1 MGLQNLKDYRV
12 FAISVEV
19 VGDICCALNDK
30 ILPFCHGIMSHL
42 LAYFPCGV
50 KHPSVTP
57 LIFSCYG
64 NTALAI
70 GEHFEKYL
78 PYAMPMMRV
87 ASEICVKMDP
97 DNEEKMNYSNQLRSG
112 IFDAYSGILWGL
124 RNSKPE
130 LMLPH
135 AGHLLQVIE
144 LVFRD
149 KMREESVSKA
159 AVAAMGD
166 LAHALGPSC
175 LESDDYK
182 MKEIATWTQRMIE
195 RVFACERPDRKR
207 RKLLVSNL
215 IPPLYPTLATS
226 GTNLACRQD
235 I

>member
-1 MGLQNLKDYRV
+1 M
-12 FAISVEV
+12 
-19 VGDICCALNDK
+19 NDK

-57 LIFSCYG
+57 LLFSCFG
-64 NTALAI
+64 NMALAI

-78 PYAMPMMRV
+78 PYAMPMIRV
-87 ASEICVKMDP
+87 ASEICI
-97 DNEEKMNYSNQLRSG
+97 RSG
-112 IFDAYSGILWGL
+112 IFDAYSGILRGL
-124 RNSKPE
+124 KNSKPE
-130 LMLPH
+130 IMLPH

-149 KMREESVSKA
+149 KMREESISKA

-166 LAHALGPSC
+166 LAHALGPSVKKLFKDRAFYADFLREC

-182 MKEIATWTQRMIE
+182 MKEIATWTQRMME

-215 IPPLYPTLATS
+215 IPASSLN
-226 GTNLACRQD
+226 G
-235 I
+235 